1 MEQPAEVGFDA
12 SATALASGP
21 HGLVAVGYRER
32 SDCANGAYRSEYGG
46 LVWVRP
52 SSGP

>member
-21 HGLVAVGYRER
+21 HGLVAVGYRVR
-32 SDCANGAYRSEYGG
+32 YHDGASQSDNYG